1 MSFSSKFIRMM
12 LLLCISM
19 VLSSCNEPKS
29 SDAAITT
36 VTTPAGDSKTPPSK
50 NPTEPKLPKDN
61 SKKKQFN
68 SLNPAIPSDQCKE
81 IDNDNQKKD
90 SLARRLVGYMELQKY
105 EIYKE
110 EGEINIVY
118 IEGACADGNPNK
130 DEPNIYN
137 DRRIVFEFVN
147 GEPKIVGNWLATTEP
162 GNYYIKHLYS
172 PEKKGAALIA
182 FTQHKNAWEIG
193 MHRGTDK
200 IPAYESLVEVGDIKI
215 IRDLNRDGWRNINKG
230 DSAQIDNF
238 DISQHKGSDKNNE
251 VNKDSAGCLVG
262 KKHKGHQE
270 FMNIVKRDSR
280 FIKDKKL
287 KFTTTIIDGDEFA
300 KSFSLD

>member
-1 MSFSSKFIRMM
+1 MSFSSKFFGMII
-12 LLLCISM
+12 LLSIS
-19 VLSSCNEPKS
+19 VYLSSCNEQKS
-29 SDAAITT
+29 SGTAVTNATT
-36 VTTPAGDSKTPPSK
+36 GDSNIPSSRS
-50 NPTEPKLPKDN
+50 PTEPKPLKDS

-68 SLNPAIPSDQCKE
+68 LLNPAIPSNQCKE
-81 IDNDNQKKD
+81 IDNNNEKKD

-137 DRRIVFEFVN
+137 DRRIIFKFVN

-162 GNYYIKHLYS
+162 GDYYIKHLYS

-200 IPAYESLVEVGDIKI
+200 IPAYESLVEVGNIKI

-230 DSAQIDNF
+230 DSEQIDNF
-238 DISQHKGSDKNNE
+238 DISQHKGSNKNNK

-262 KKHKGHQE
+262 KTPNGHEE
-270 FMNIVKRDSR
+270 FMSVIKQDPR
-280 FIKDKKL
+280 FVKDKNF
-287 KFTTTIIDGDEFA
+287 KFTTTVIDGDEFA
-300 KSFSLD
+300 KGFSID